1 MWIIVS
7 PTVNLNNLSSPRD
20 VDLLSNFMSEGRF
33 VFEFIDA
40 DNNTSYSS
48 QEKYDE
54 HNTTDDLVP
63 FGDGFNFELVFRILV
78 FRGIG

>member
-7 PTVNLNNLSSPRD
+7 PTVNLNSLFSPRD

-40 DNNTSYSS
+40 ENNTCNSS
-48 QEKYDE
+48 QKKYDK
-54 HNTTDDLVP
+54 HNTTDYLVP
-63 FGDGFNFELVFRILV
+63 FGDGFNFKLVFRILV